1 MVNEHIAIV
10 YTRVLLPNTHL
21 AEPKPHARS
30 FARTYKLPIF
40 IFYIYI
46 YIFFFAYYRHIAAR
60 ESETL
65 KFRIEV
71 SYYEVSLTKIFIH

>member
-1 MVNEHIAIV
+1 MNILRLYI
-10 YTRVLLPNTHL
+10 RVFSYRTLIWQNPNRMLVRLPVPTNCQFL
-21 AEPKPHARS
+21 
-30 FARTYKLPIF
+30 YF
-40 IFYIYI
+40 IYIYI
-46 YIFFFAYYRHIAAR
+46 YFFFAYYRHIAAR